1 MNKALIYKR
10 VSDPKQMVGLSLDVQ
25 EERCRKWAREN
36 SYEVVGVYEDGG
48 KTGTKTVGRHGLED
62 LIVRCQQKDIGVVL
76 TIDTDRFA
84 RNELDHYLLK
94 DELNKLGTK
103 VVAVNQPMI
112 DGSAEGMLME
122 NTLIG
127 INAFYSRLTGR
138 KVKKSLEKKW
148 DDGVYPSWAPLGYL
162 NVNIGTREKSNR
174 IIKVDPEK
182 GPLVADTFKLY
193 ATGNYSYF
201 QLCKEMASR
210 GLMARN
216 GKMFC
221 DSSMQQLLSSTFYWG
236 WMKYSGKEK
245 MGNHEPLISKALF
258 DQCQFMAAKHRQFLT
273 RERKHD
279 FLLRGVVFCNKHNS
293 RVTAEWHKYHNDKY
307 KKDKIGY
314 YHCYTQGGCP
324 GSFIE
329 VDDLEKK
336 VANLFKNYQFS
347 QEFIDLVIQKV
358 KDVLNESR
366 KNLKVERQALLN
378 SRRAV
383 EKDRNKLE
391 DLLVQG
397 VIGRDVYQRQHKKL
411 EEQIANFDSQLST
424 LENQQRLDVDLIE
437 EVLAFTRD
445 IYKTYVEAPPYLKKH
460 YLRFVFEGI
469 YIQDKKIVKVVET
482 PIFLAL
488 RRQNFCIIRN
498 GLLPREDSNLE
509 PYS

>member
-10 VSDPKQMVGLSLDVQ
+10 VSDPKQMIGLSLDVQ
-25 EERCRKWAREN
+25 EERCRRWAKEN
-36 SYEVVGVYEDGG
+36 GYEVVGVYEDGG
-48 KTGTKTVGRHGLED
+48 KSGTKTVGRQGLED
-62 LIVRCQQKDIGVVL
+62 LLVRCEQKDIDVVL

-84 RNELDHYLLK
+84 RNELDHYILK
-94 DELNKLGTK
+94 DELRKLGTK
-103 VVAVNQPMI
+103 IIAVNQPMI
-112 DGSAEGMLME
+112 DDSAEGMLME

-138 KVKKSLEKKW
+138 KVRKSLEKKW
-148 DDGVYPSWAPLGYL
+148 DEGVYPSWAPLGYL
-162 NVNIGTREKSNR
+162 NVNIGTKEKSNR
-174 IIKVDPEK
+174 IIKIDPEK
-182 GPLVADTFKLY
+182 GPLVAETFKLY
-193 ATGNYSYF
+193 STGNYSYF
-201 QLCKEMASR
+201 QLCKEMASK
-210 GLMARN
+210 GFMARN

-221 DSSMQQLLSSTFYWG
+221 DSSMQQLLSNTFYWG

-258 DQCQFMAAKHRQFLT
+258 DQCQFIAAKHRQFLI

-279 FLLRGVVFCNKHNS
+279 FLLRGFVFCNKHNT
-293 RVTAEWHKYHNDKY
+293 RVTAEWHRYHNDRY

-314 YHCYTQGGCP
+314 YHCYAQGGCP

-329 VDDLEKK
+329 VEELEKK
-336 VANLFKNYQFS
+336 IANLFKNYQLS

-366 KNLKVERQALLN
+366 KTLKTQRQAIMN
-378 SRRAV
+378 SRSAI

-397 VIGRDVYQRQHKKL
+397 VIGRDVYQRQHIKL
-411 EEQIANFDSQLST
+411 EEQISNFDSQLSS
-424 LENQQRLDVDLIE
+424 LENQQRLDISLIE

-445 IYKTYVEAPPYLKKH
+445 IYKTYLEAPPYLKRH
-460 YLRFVFEGI
+460 YLRLVFEGI

-488 RRQNFCIIRN
+488 RKHNYVRSKNI
-498 GLLPREDSNLE
+498 LLPGQDSNLR
-509 PYS
+509 P